1 MTRFYNALAALAVV
15 LTPAAMMAVAGWE
28 AYALTLARTNIGW
41 LAAVTGIATAAALEC
56 VGILAGETALHFH
69 GRADRRWRVAA
80 AVLVA
85 YVTAGLYVLRGTPL
99 LFLPVLAGA
108 VYVLVGLRAQ
118 AQRESAADEA
128 QAADARAAAQGAA
141 DADRAWQHEQWRIQQ
156 ADRTAVKLA
165 RLQAELQASASSQQA
180 APSESA
186 SSVLASTNG
195 HGPAASSA
203 VYQCKHCASTFPTM
217 QALGGHVRAA
227 HKEQV

>member
-1 MTRFYNALAALAVV
+1 MTRFYNALAALAVILTPVAMMSALGWAVYAAV
-15 LTPAAMMAVAGWE
+15 LTMTGAP
-28 AYALTLARTNIGW
+28 W
-41 LAAVTGIATAAALEC
+41 LAVLSGVATAAALEV
-56 VGILAGETALHFH
+56 VGIVAGETALWFH
-69 GRADRRWRVAA
+69 GQRDRRWLGAA
-80 AVLVA
+80 AVLAVYVA
-85 YVTAGLYVLRGTPL
+85 VGLATLRGTAL
-99 LFLPVLAGA
+99 AYLPVLAGA